1 MACDMPTSSEDLA
14 GHRPLKSAQRTPRHR
29 RAMKSQHRS
38 LSRLVRVNAK
48 HLVESNQI
56 NFFPLCPEDHS
67 HMDRACLRSHIQ
79 RVLRGHYNNVRKP
92 ASHGQTPRKIDL
104 QDEEGRELAYSDMS
118 LPSDHHRLGR
128 RPTTLERG
136 DALQDASTFKGRIH
150 LCRQPGH
157 GNDENDD
164 RQIAN
169 LYQIG
174 LLYDAEQEHD
184 SDSFTLNSIR
194 HEEPL
199 YSIRPAKRDRKF
211 AKAGGRFDRRLH
223 LDLSFSDLGEDET
236 LARYLLTLTSAE
248 NADDKSTETRTSAD
262 AAQQLSRELAGSQPP
277 LRVVYELAGSP
288 HSFGVDASQPP
299 DLVTDLLSD
308 YYCFSDGE
316 LDDTPSQREVQEG
329 AENTLSDTWV
339 ILGDGS

>member
-1 MACDMPTSSEDLA
+1 MACDMPTPSEDLA

-56 NFFPLCPEDHS
+56 NVFPLCTEDHS
-67 HMDRACLRSHIQ
+67 QMDRACLRSHIQ
-79 RVLRGHYNNVRKP
+79 RDLRDHYNNAKKP
-92 ASHGQTPRKIDL
+92 ACHDQTPRKIDR
-104 QDEEGRELAYSDMS
+104 QDEEGRELAYSDMP
-118 LPSDHHRLGR
+118 LPSDHYRLAR
-128 RPTTLERG
+128 RPTLERG
-136 DALQDASTFKGRIH
+136 DALQDASTSKGRIH
-150 LCRQPGH
+150 VCRQPGF
-157 GNDENDD
+157 GNDDL
-164 RQIAN
+164 QVAN
-169 LYQIG
+169 LYQMG
-174 LLYDAEQEHD
+174 LLYDAEQEHG

-199 YSIRPAKRDRKF
+199 YSIRPAKRDRKC
-211 AKAGGRFDRRLH
+211 AKAGGRFDRRLR

-248 NADDKSTETRTSAD
+248 KADDNSTETRTSAD
-262 AAQQLSRELAGSQPP
+262 AAQQLSREPAGLQPP
-277 LRVVYELAGSP
+277 LRVVYELAGSSN
-288 HSFGVDASQPP
+288 SFSVDASQPP

-308 YYCFSDGE
+308 YDCFSDGE

-329 AENTLSDTWV
+329 AENTPSDTWV
-339 ILGDGS
+339 ILGVGS

>member
-1 MACDMPTSSEDLA
+1 MACDMPTPSEDLA

-56 NFFPLCPEDHS
+56 NVFPLCTEDHS
-67 HMDRACLRSHIQ
+67 QMDRACLRSHIQ
-79 RVLRGHYNNVRKP
+79 RDLRDHYNNAKKP
-92 ASHGQTPRKIDL
+92 ACHDQTPRKIDR
-104 QDEEGRELAYSDMS
+104 QDEEGRELAYSDMP
-118 LPSDHHRLGR
+118 LPSDHYRLAR
-128 RPTTLERG
+128 RPTLERG
-136 DALQDASTFKGRIH
+136 DALQDASTSKGRIH
-150 LCRQPGH
+150 VCRQPGF
-157 GNDENDD
+157 GNDDL
-164 RQIAN
+164 QVAN
-169 LYQIG
+169 LYQMG
-174 LLYDAEQEHD
+174 LLYDTEQEHG

-199 YSIRPAKRDRKF
+199 YSIRPAKRDRKC
-211 AKAGGRFDRRLH
+211 AKAGGRFDRRLR

-248 NADDKSTETRTSAD
+248 KAVDNSTETRTSAD
-262 AAQQLSRELAGSQPP
+262 AAQQLSREPAGLQPP
-277 LRVVYELAGSP
+277 LRVVYELAGSSN
-288 HSFGVDASQPP
+288 SFSVDASQPP

-308 YYCFSDGE
+308 YDCFSDGE

-329 AENTLSDTWV
+329 AENTPSDTWV
-339 ILGDGS
+339 ILGVGS

>member
-1 MACDMPTSSEDLA
+1 MAFDMPTPSEDLA

-56 NFFPLCPEDHS
+56 NVFPLCAEDHS
-67 HMDRACLRSHIQ
+67 QMDRACLRSHIQ
-79 RVLRGHYNNVRKP
+79 RDLRDHYNNIRQP
-92 ASHGQTPRKIDL
+92 ASHDQTPRKIDL
-104 QDEEGRELAYSDMS
+104 QDEEGRELAYSDVP
-118 LPSDHHRLGR
+118 LPSDYYRLGR
-128 RPTTLERG
+128 RPALERV
-136 DALQDASTFKGRIH
+136 DAFQNATSKGRIH
-150 LCRQPGH
+150 VCRQPGY
-157 GNDENDD
+157 GNDDGDD
-164 RQIAN
+164 RQVAN
-169 LYQIG
+169 LYQMG
-174 LLYDAEQEHD
+174 LLYDAEQENS

-199 YSIRPAKRDRKF
+199 YSIRPAKRDRKC
-211 AKAGGRFDRRLH
+211 AKAGRRFDRRLH

-248 NADDKSTETRTSAD
+248 NADDDSTETRTSAD
-262 AAQQLSRELAGSQPP
+262 VAQKLSRELASLQPP
-277 LRVVYELAGSP
+277 LRVVYELAGPP
-288 HSFGVDASQPP
+288 HSFSVDASQPP

-308 YYCFSDGE
+308 YDCFSDGE
-316 LDDTPSQREVQEG
+316 LDDTPSQREVEEG
-329 AENTLSDTWV
+329 AENTPSDTWV